1 MFSNFNFV
9 YFCDIIQTTNER
21 SSFMSTRKFRI
32 EDKDYCF
39 NFSSF
44 KYAFTKYRNREK
56 LKVAEAEQRIADK
69 LYVSSSAVHNWCH
82 QKNGISDL
90 DAIKKLADLFDV
102 DYMILLEESREDI
115 MKEKYT
121 DLQIQSIKRIY
132 DEIIE
137 FLFYF
142 SETNGFSNLWIKYEN
157 KGVPKNLIES
167 TIYEFADTEIRKI
180 GMRLQKE
187 FFYLR
192 DLSIYDTLYDFVD
205 VDLVNIYDR
214 KCGYDYRFE
223 EIGSTDEDYL
233 KAMNKLNDIVKDEV

>member
-1 MFSNFNFV
+1 
-9 YFCDIIQTTNER
+9 
-21 SSFMSTRKFRI
+21 MSTRKFRI

-56 LKVAEAEQRIADK
+56 LKVAEAEQMIADK

-102 DYMILLEESREDI
+102 DYMILLEESRADI

-142 SETNGFSNLWIKYEN
+142 SETDGFNNLWMKYADD
-157 KGVPKNLIES
+157 GVPKKLIEN
-167 TIYEFADTEIRKI
+167 TIYEFADAEIRKI
-180 GMRLQKE
+180 DARLQKE
-187 FFYLR
+187 FFYLHG
-192 DLSIYDTLYDFVD
+192 LGIYDALYDYIWE
-205 VDLVNIYDR
+205 DLINTYDG
-214 KCGYDYRFE
+214 KCSYAYRFGA
-223 EIGSTDEDYL
+223 IGTTDKDYL
-233 KAMNKLNDIVKDEV
+233 KALNKLNDIVKDVV

>member
-1 MFSNFNFV
+1 
-9 YFCDIIQTTNER
+9 
-21 SSFMSTRKFRI
+21 MSTRKFRI
-32 EDKDYCF
+32 EDRDYCF

-56 LKVAEAEQRIADK
+56 LKVVEAEQMIADK

-90 DAIKKLADLFDV
+90 DVIKKLADLLDV
-102 DYMILLEESREDI
+102 DYMILLEESREGI

-142 SETNGFSNLWIKYEN
+142 SETNGFSNLWIKYED

-187 FFYLR
+187 FFFLR
-192 DLSIYDTLYDFVD
+192 DLNIYDTLYDFVD

-214 KCGYDYRFE
+214 KCGYAYRFE
-223 EIGSTDEDYL
+223 AIGSTDEDYL
-233 KAMNKLNDIVKDEV
+233 KALNKLNDIVKDVV

>member
-1 MFSNFNFV
+1 
-9 YFCDIIQTTNER
+9 
-21 SSFMSTRKFRI
+21 MSTRKFRI

-39 NFSSF
+39 NFLYF
-44 KYAFTKYRNREK
+44 KYAFTKYRKTEK
-56 LKVAEAEQRIADK
+56 LKVAEAEQKIADE

-82 QKNGISDL
+82 QKNGIADL
-90 DAIKKLADLFDV
+90 ETIKKLAGLFNI
-102 DYMILLEESREDI
+102 DYMVLLEESREVV
-115 MKEKYT
+115 MKERYT

-137 FLFYF
+137 FLFCF
-142 SETNGFSNLWIKYEN
+142 SETFGFNDLWMKYADD
-157 KGVPKNLIES
+157 GVPKNLIES

-205 VDLVNIYDR
+205 VDLVNVYDS
-214 KCGYDYRFE
+214 KCGYAYRFE

-233 KAMNKLNDIVKDEV
+233 KALNKLNDIVKDVV

>member
-1 MFSNFNFV
+1 
-9 YFCDIIQTTNER
+9 
-21 SSFMSTRKFRI
+21 MSTRKFRI

-90 DAIKKLADLFDV
+90 DAIKRLADLFDV

-115 MKEKYT
+115 MKEKCT
-121 DLQIQSIKRIY
+121 DLQIQSIKKIY

-142 SETNGFSNLWIKYEN
+142 SETNGFSNLWIRYEN

-180 GMRLQKE
+180 GMKLQKE

-214 KCGYDYRFE
+214 KCGYAYRFE
-223 EIGSTDEDYL
+223 AIGSTDEDYL
-233 KAMNKLNDIVKDEV
+233 KALNKLNDIVKDVV

>member
-1 MFSNFNFV
+1 
-9 YFCDIIQTTNER
+9 
-21 SSFMSTRKFRI
+21 MSTRKFKI

-56 LKVAEAEQRIADK
+56 LKVVEAEQRIADK
-69 LYVSSSAVHNWCH
+69 LHVSSSAVHNWRH

-90 DAIKKLADLFDV
+90 EIVKKLGDLFNI
-102 DYMILLEESREDI
+102 DYMILLEENREDI

-137 FLFYF
+137 LLFYF

-157 KGVPKNLIES
+157 KGVTKKLIES
-167 TIYEFADTEIRKI
+167 TIYEFADAEIRKI
-180 GMRLQKE
+180 DARIQKE
-187 FFYLR
+187 FFYLH
-192 DLSIYDTLYDFVD
+192 DMSIYDKLNNYIWEDLMSTYDG
-205 VDLVNIYDR
+205 
-214 KCGYDYRFE
+214 KCSYSYRFE
-223 EIGSTDEDYL
+223 AIGSTDEDYL
-233 KAMNKLNDIVKDEV
+233 KALNKLNDIVKDVV